1 MTVNIDP
8 DALIFIGIV
17 ALFIGAAIVSARRFA
32 RKRERE
38 GLWDKHG
45 PIHPS
50 APPGDWGLVPGYGAH
65 RPEIEPDVD
74 EDPPEH
80 AH

>member
-1 MTVNIDP
+1 MSIDP
-8 DALIFIGIV
+8 VALIFLGIV

-38 GLWDKHG
+38 GLWDKNG
-45 PIHPS
+45 PLHPTP
-50 APPGDWGLVPGYGAH
+50 PPGDWGLVPGYGAH

-74 EDPPEH
+74 EDPPQPQ
-80 AH
+80 